1 MAAAIRLSQQ
11 HSCSLDQLVGAC
23 EQCRRNFEAERLDGF
38 QIDHQFVLGRRLH
51 GQIGRLLALQD
62 AVNVAGGALSALTS
76 SRHSM
81 PISSLPYTYSCRQRA
96 EQGLGL
102 LQIERVEAFSKPI
115 MDRSEKIEGLVPL
128 SLIAQKTCHA

>member
-1 MAAAIRLSQQ
+1 VGKF
-11 HSCSLDQLVGAC
+11 HFEPPFTSLDHLVGAG
-23 EQCRRNFEAERLDGF
+23 EQRRRHLDAEHFRGLEVDD
-38 QIDHQFVLGRRLH
+38 QLVLGRRLH
-51 GQIGRLLALQD
+51 WQVGGFLTPEY
-62 AVNVAGGALSALTS
+62 AVNVAGAALSALTS

>member
-1 MAAAIRLSQQ
+1 MKSRRSFD
-11 HSCSLDQLVGAC
+11 HLVGAG
-23 EQCRRNFEAERLDGF
+23 EQAIRHVEAERFRGLEVNRKL
-38 QIDHQFVLGRRLH
+38 ILGRRLYRKV
-51 GQIGRLLALQD
+51 GGFLTPEY

-128 SLIAQKTCHA
+128 SLIAPKTCHA

>member
-1 MAAAIRLSQQ
+1 MQELSPGKFYLNLPHVIRSP
-11 HSCSLDQLVGAC
+11 
-23 EQCRRNFEAERLDGF
+23 RRR
-38 QIDHQFVLGRRLH
+38 GRARLH
-51 GQIGRLLALQD
+51 WQVGGFLTPEY
-62 AVNVAGGALSALTS
+62 AVDVAGGALSALTS

-81 PISSLPYTYSCRQRA
+81 PTSSLPYTYSCRQRA

>member
-1 MAAAIRLSQQ
+1 MRDTDGSEAAPAARCRNRRRE
-11 HSCSLDQLVGAC
+11 SCIAAPPFDHLVGAG
-23 EQCRRNFEAERLDGF
+23 EQRRRHLDAERFRGLEVDD
-38 QIDHQFVLGRRLH
+38 QLVLGRRLH
-51 GQIGRLLALQD
+51 WQVGGFLTPEY

-115 MDRSEKIEGLVPL
+115 MDRS
-128 SLIAQKTCHA
+128 